1 METAENIRRGMSEE
15 EARRT
20 ALLSFGGVD
29 RTKENYRDVARY
41 RRLEEFWQD
50 ARYGLRMLMK
60 NPGFTLTAVITLAL
74 GIGATSVIFS
84 FVNGILLR
92 PLPYRDSDRL
102 VLLDETAPKRGIA
115 SMGVSYPD
123 FLDWREQN
131 RVFTGVAAY
140 DSGVDYTLSGG
151 GEPEE
156 LTCAWVSY
164 NTFEILGVAPILGRT
179 FSAEEE
185 RWKNGLV
192 VILSHNLWV
201 RRFGAKPDVIG
212 RTIALNTRSHT
223 VIGVMPPGFK
233 FPKVAALWVPMP
245 PVVGER
251 TDHGWSAIA
260 RLKPGVTL
268 EQAQSDMTAVARHI
282 EEQNPVTNE
291 GLGVKLIPLREGLAG
306 DYRKA
311 LLILMGVVG
320 LVLLIACV
328 NVANLLLARAS
339 ARAKEVA
346 IRTALGA
353 GRWRIFGQLLT
364 ESLVLGMMGGA
375 LGLMPAFWGLDL
387 LLAAIPKD
395 LPFWMKFELDG
406 RVLGFTAGVTLLTT
420 LIFGAAPAL
429 QASKV
434 DLNDALKE
442 GGRSSSG
449 VERHRTLR
457 SLVVAEVAL
466 SLVLLIGAGLMM
478 RSFMR
483 LQHTN
488 SGFNPENLLTLRLN
502 LPIVKYDF
510 PQRRAFYRQL
520 IERIRATPGV
530 EAAGAAFNLP
540 LREAANERILTVEG
554 YPALPP
560 GQAPTV
566 NNNVVTPDYFGTMG
580 IPLLLGR
587 DFNDA
592 DTGDSMSVT
601 IIDERLAREYW
612 PNESPIGKRITLG
625 PPEDKEPWYT
635 IVGVVGAVRN
645 ESLNLT
651 RRKTVYQPHAQYS
664 TDDMSLAIRARNP
677 ENLAPAIQRHVK
689 AMNPDLPIINMR
701 TMNEVVSRSVWQP
714 RLYAI
719 LFGVFAAVALALAS
733 VGLYGVM
740 AYSVSERSREIGIR
754 MALGAQRRDVL
765 KLVVAQGMTLTLVG
779 IGVGLAAALALT
791 RLMRSLLFEVSVT
804 DPLTFAGLAALLS
817 VVAMLACYLPARRA
831 TKVDPIVS
839 LKCE

>member
-1 METAENIRRGMSEE
+1 MKT
-15 EARRT
+15 
-20 ALLSFGGVD
+20 L
-29 RTKENYRDVARY
+29 
-41 RRLEEFWQD
+41 WQD

-60 NPGFTLTAVITLAL
+60 KPGFTLTAVFTLAL

-84 FVNGILLR
+84 FVNGVLLR

-102 VLLDETAPKRGIA
+102 VLLDEDAPKRGIA

-140 DSGVDYTLSGG
+140 DGGWDYTLTGI

-156 LTCAWVSY
+156 LLCAWVSY
-164 NTFEILGVAPILGRT
+164 NAFEILGVAPIMGST
-179 FSAEEE
+179 FTAEEE
-185 RWKNGLV
+185 GWKNSLV
-192 VILSHNLWV
+192 VILSHDLWV

-212 RTIALNTRSHT
+212 QTIALNTRSHT

-233 FPKVAALWVPMP
+233 FPKVADLWVPMP

-251 TDHGWSAIA
+251 TDHGWSAIG
-260 RLKPGVTL
+260 RLKSGVTL

-282 EEQNPVTNE
+282 EEQNPITNE

-320 LVLLIACV
+320 LVLMIACV
-328 NVANLLLARAS
+328 NVANLLLARAP

-353 GRWRIFGQLLT
+353 GRWRVFRQLLT
-364 ESLVLGMMGGA
+364 ESVALGVMGGA
-375 LGLMPAFWGLDL
+375 LGLMLAFWGLDL
-387 LLAAIPKD
+387 LLAAIPTD
-395 LPFWMKFELDG
+395 LPFWMKFDLDG
-406 RVLGFTAGVTLLTT
+406 RVLGFTAGVTLLTA
-420 LIFGAAPAL
+420 LIFGVAPAL

-434 DLNDALKE
+434 NLNEALKE
-442 GGRSSSG
+442 GGRSASG
-449 VERHRTLR
+449 AARHRTLR
-457 SLVVAEVAL
+457 LLVVAELAL
-466 SLVLLIGAGLMM
+466 SLVLLIGAGLML

-483 LQHTN
+483 LQHTD

-502 LPIVKYDF
+502 LPVAKYDF
-510 PQRRAFYRQL
+510 PQRRAFFQQL
-520 IERIRATPGV
+520 LKRIRATPGV

-540 LREAANERILTVEG
+540 LREAPLESSLTVEG

-560 GQAPTV
+560 GQAPMA
-566 NNNVVTPDYFGTMG
+566 NNNVITPDYFRTMG
-580 IPLLLGR
+580 IPLLIGR

-592 DTGDSMSVT
+592 DTGDSMRVT

-612 PNESPIGKRITLG
+612 PNESPIGKRITLS

-635 IVGVVGAVRN
+635 IVGVVGAVKN
-645 ESLNLT
+645 ESLDLT
-651 RRKTVYQPHAQYS
+651 RRKTVYVPHAQYS
-664 TDDMSLAIRARNP
+664 TDDMSLAIRAKNP
-677 ENLAPAIQRHVK
+677 ENLAPAIQRQVN

-701 TMNEVVSRSVWQP
+701 TMTEVISDSIWQP
-714 RLYAI
+714 RLYAT

-733 VGLYGVM
+733 VGLYGVI

-754 MALGAQRRDVL
+754 IALGAERRDVL
-765 KLVVAQGMTLTLVG
+765 KLVVAQGMTLTLIG
-779 IGVGLAAALALT
+779 IGIGLAAALALT

-804 DPLTFAGLAALLS
+804 DPLTFVSLAALLS
-817 VVAMLACYLPARRA
+817 VVALPACYLPARRA
-831 TKVDPIVS
+831 TKVDPMVS